1 MNHKLIG
8 SSETIAHAAART
20 AAAKDR
26 SPMTRMRAR
35 RGNGESGQ
43 SLVEFALVLPVILL
57 VLAGIMEL
65 GIIMNQYQILT
76 YATGVGAR
84 AFALSRK
91 QASYSP
97 YSATD
102 PCEYTYDVAVAGMP
116 SINTTNLQMTIVY
129 TPPGGTT
136 KTWSNVSSTSGCS
149 SETLGTGDINGTV
162 TVEVS
167 YSATPPV
174 FFGIKALTATLSAQA
189 SEQIQ

>member
-1 MNHKLIG
+1 MNDTVIG
-8 SSETIAHAAART
+8 KSDKMAHAAIHPAP
-20 AAAKDR
+20 AQGR
-26 SPMTRMRAR
+26 SFMTRIRAR
-35 RGNGESGQ
+35 RGKGESGQ

-84 AFALSRK
+84 AFALSRG
-91 QASYSP
+91 QSSYSP

-102 PCEYTYDVAVAGMP
+102 PCEYAYDVAVAAMP
-116 SINTTNLQMTIVY
+116 SINTSNLQMTIVY
-129 TPPGGTT
+129 TPPGGST
-136 KTWSNVSSTSGCS
+136 KTWSGVTGTSGCA
-149 SETLGTGDINGTV
+149 SESLGTADINGTV
-162 TVEVS
+162 TVQVT

-174 FFGIKALTATLSAQA
+174 FFGIKALTANLSASG